1 MPKEIYQRV
10 AGFVAAKRDQR
21 RSPVGCFLLATDR
34 FLKGDGFVLASLL
47 AFNGLLSFVPFLLFL
62 VALAGMLGSTE
73 HGTFVVAFI
82 FENLPENFGE
92 VFELALAN
100 IFVRRESELLTIAS
114 LTIL

>member
-1 MPKEIYQRV
+1 MPKKTYQSV
-10 AGFVAAKRDQR
+10 VEFVAAKRDQR

-34 FLKGDGFVLASLL
+34 FLKGDGFVLASFL
-47 AFNGLLSFVPFLLFL
+47 AFNGLLAFVPFLLIL

-92 VFELALAN
+92 VFELALTD
-100 IFVRRESELLTIAS
+100 IFLRRESELLTITS